1 MLDVLQQDYIR
12 TAIVNGLPR
21 RRILCIHAFRNVL
34 LPVLTVVGLQLGA
47 VLGGAIIVETVFAW
61 PGIGNLSI
69 QAVYAH
75 DYPLVQGTVLF
86 VAIAFVLINLITDFL
101 YVLADPRVRYRD

>member
-1 MLDVLQQDYIR
+1 
-12 TAIVNGLPR
+12 
-21 RRILCIHAFRNVL
+21 
-34 LPVLTVVGLQLGA
+34 
-47 VLGGAIIVETVFAW
+47 VFAW